1 MEGDFTSNYLKFQIK
16 KKKMKTKQAFIL
28 QILAIAALVIS
39 CNSPNGPMNNSLTL
53 SAEVSC
59 TEAWLKLSANNVSLP
74 KGVTLTRDGNSIFNF
89 TLTTRDTTLYDS
101 TLVPNKSYTYQALLS
116 PLGGQS
122 NKVVA
127 TTLDTTSHN
136 FSWQMFTF
144 GEQSS
149 SVLYD
154 VAIINENDIWAVG
167 EIYTKDSYTYDS
179 LGNWID
185 PYNAIHWDGEKWG
198 LKRIYYNYN
207 GSYLWSPIR
216 TIFAFNENDIWFG
229 TNLHWNGKTYEQPFS
244 SVLTG
249 WSVNKLFGTSSND
262 LYAVGNSGNIAHYN
276 GTYWQKIESGT
287 PLNINDIYGS
297 YNNKTN
303 KYEILTV
310 ASNILSSLDREIIQ
324 INNSQANIID
334 KKGVQGTLSSVWFKP
349 NTKYYVGGGVIY
361 EKNKLNE
368 SKWKNNP
375 FDVTRYYTYKM
386 RGLEVNDIAAVG
398 GVGEVLHYNGEKWK
412 SYIEEVGLSR
422 GNYYSVTMKENL
434 IIAVGYNSR
443 QAAITIGWRK

>member
-1 MEGDFTSNYLKFQIK
+1 
-16 KKKMKTKQAFIL
+16 MKTKQVFIL
-28 QILAIAALVIS
+28 QILAIAAIVTS
-39 CNSPNGPMNNSLTL
+39 CNSPNGPVNNCLTL

-74 KGVTLTRDGNSIFNF
+74 KGITITRDGSSIFNF

-101 TLVPNKSYTYQALLS
+101 TLAPNKSYTYQALLS
-116 PLGGQS
+116 PLGEQS

-216 TIFAFNENDIWFG
+216 TVFAFNENDIWFG

-249 WSVNKLFGTSSND
+249 WSANRLFGTSSDN
-262 LYAVGNSGNIAHYN
+262 LYAVGNNGNIAHYN
-276 GTYWQKIESGT
+276 GTSWQKIESGIKLT
-287 PLNINDIYGS
+287 LQDVWGGLTTKDELLCLASEI
-297 YNNKTN
+297 YNNVGTRLMIIEN
-303 KYEILTV
+303 NTATALSTDGLPW
-310 ASNILSSLDREIIQ
+310 SLSSIWFT
-324 INNSQANIID
+324 
-334 KKGVQGTLSSVWFKP
+334 KGK
-349 NTKYYVGGGVIY
+349 KYYLAGDGIY
-361 EKNKLNE
+361 EKHDLTEK
-368 SKWKNNP
+368 KWKN
-375 FDVTRYYTYKM
+375 VLGITSYYIDRI
-386 RGLEVNDIAAVG
+386 RGNDINDMIAVG
-398 GVGEVLHYNGEKWK
+398 AYGEILHFNGRSWK
-412 SYIEEVGLSR
+412 SYMASTYVDGGFKSVSIKDNLAVAVGTKAR
-422 GNYYSVTMKENL
+422 QAL
-434 IIAVGYNSR
+434 IIVGKR
-443 QAAITIGWRK
+443 

>member
-1 MEGDFTSNYLKFQIK
+1 
-16 KKKMKTKQAFIL
+16 MKTKQAFIL

-287 PLNINDIYGS
+287 SVDIQDIWGTD
-297 YNNKTN
+297 NEGRQT
-303 KYEILTV
+303 ILCSASNV
-310 ASNILSSLDREIIQ
+310 ASGGEHKILK
-324 INNSQANIID
+324 INGTKVEQVEWVNSRRTHSI
-334 KKGVQGTLSSVWFKP
+334 WFDDS
-349 NTKYYVGGGVIY
+349 NSIFSCGGGVYIKKHRNWIEQTSLPLTY
-361 EKNKLNE
+361 TRRVRGNAKN
-368 SKWKNNP
+368 
-375 FDVTRYYTYKM
+375 DVFVVGDF
-386 RGLEVNDIAAVG
+386 GLVE
-398 GVGEVLHYNGEKWK
+398 HYNGTNWK
-412 SYIEEVGLSR
+412 TYPEAAQGIF
-422 GNYYSVTMKENL
+422 YSMDYKKGIMVATGGSDNAILLVMKKL
-434 IIAVGYNSR
+434 
-443 QAAITIGWRK
+443 K